1 MDDGHPALVAVV
13 WDRDDV
19 QWDRDDVQLDA
30 SVVEAEEVQ
39 LRPVLG
45 LDQRGRRRVG
55 HRDQNVR
62 VPDPV
67 APS

>member
-1 MDDGHPALVAVV
+1 
-13 WDRDDV
+13 
-19 QWDRDDVQLDA
+19 VQLDA
-30 SVVEAEEVQ
+30 SVVDTEEVQ

-45 LDQRGRRRVG
+45 LDQCRHRRVG